1 MRKIETTTVCAFSL
15 FLILTVPYVQAYSVN
30 GTRLVTDSKMCLA
43 KVDLCVMVK
52 MMHAAPMKQIN
63 AGIGALDVVCKPDYQ
78 LVLKATDNKPACIR
92 PSDAQELVKRGWALS
107 QDDMMK
113 IISAYKPNTP

>member
-1 MRKIETTTVCAFSL
+1 MRKIETTVCVFSL

-63 AGIGALDVVCKPDYQ
+63 A
-78 LVLKATDNKPACIR
+78 
-92 PSDAQELVKRGWALS
+92 
-107 QDDMMK
+107 
-113 IISAYKPNTP
+113 